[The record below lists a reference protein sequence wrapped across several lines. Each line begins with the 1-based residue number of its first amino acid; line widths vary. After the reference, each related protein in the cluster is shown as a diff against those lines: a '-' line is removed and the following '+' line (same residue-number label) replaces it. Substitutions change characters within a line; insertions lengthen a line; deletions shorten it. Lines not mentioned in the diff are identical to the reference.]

1 MLSEKVEKALNDQIE
16 KEAYSSQLY
25 LSMASWAET
34 NGFKGVSAFLY
45 HHADEEREH
54 MMRFIRFVNDRSGH
68 AKIPLLQEP
77 PAVFEGVKELFGQIY
92 DHEKFITQSINEIV
106 GVCMDEKDYTT
117 QQFLQWFVQEQIEE
131 ESLASEILDK
141 LNLFGKNGPNMYM
154 FDKDIAA
161 MVPSSGAE

>member
-34 NGFKGVSAFLY
+34 SGFKGVSEFLY

-54 MMRFIRFVNDRSGH
+54 MMRFIHFVSDRSGH

-77 PAVFEGVKELFGQIY
+77 PATFEGVKELFGQIY
-92 DHEKFITQSINEIV
+92 EHEKFITQSINEIV
-106 GVCMDEKDYTT
+106 GICMDEKDYST
-117 QQFLQWFVQEQIEE
+117 QQFLQWFIQEQIEE

-141 LNLFGKNGPNMYM
+141 LNLFGEGGPNMYM

-161 MVPSSGAE
+161 MLPSGGAE